1 MKILLPIDGS
11 DCSQKTLHWA
21 AELFK
26 QRHDVDFH
34 LLEVISITPDT
45 MTVEYDIS
53 DATKTLSEARKTL
66 ENQGCRVSRISYVLG
81 DVVERICEYAEEHR
95 MDQILIG
102 SHGRTGLSKLLMGSV
117 SVAVMERSKCPVTL
131 YRNVERS
138 PIRHVLP
145 ANTLL

>member
-21 AELFK
+21 GEMFKGRPDAE
-26 QRHDVDFH
+26 FH

-53 DATKTLSEARKTL
+53 DATKNLNEGRKTL
-66 ENQGCRVSRISYVLG
+66 ESLGCRVSRISYVLG
-81 DVVERICEYAEEHR
+81 DPVERICDYAEETG

-102 SHGRTGLSKLLMGSV
+102 SHGRTGLSKLLM
-117 SVAVMERSKCPVTL
+117 
-131 YRNVERS
+131 
-138 PIRHVLP
+138 
-145 ANTLL
+145 